1 MNAIELLKED
11 HREALDLIEQLENI
25 DGSLDAEEAEI
36 EFAPTELFNQ
46 LKSALTLHTQV
57 EEQVFYPAMR
67 EFEET
72 RDLIAEALEEHQ
84 TVDQI
89 LEDMSMMSPNDGDF
103 QDRLEELKENLEHHM
118 GEEEDEMFPK
128 AEELCGEKRLNEMG
142 RQMQQIKLGR
152 SKGATS
158 IR

>member
-1 MNAIELLKED
+1 MNAIDLLKED
-11 HREALDLIEQLENI
+11 HREALELIEQLENI
-25 DGSLDAEEAEI
+25 EGSLDEDEGGV
-36 EFAPTELFNQ
+36 EFAPTELFTQ
-46 LKSALTLHTQV
+46 LKSALTLHTQA

-72 RDLIAEALEEHQ
+72 RELIVEAIEEHQ

-89 LEDMSMMSPNDGDF
+89 LEEMSMLSPNDDDF

-118 GEEEDEMFPK
+118 SEEEDEMFPK
-128 AEELCGEKRLNEMG
+128 AEELCGQKRLDEMG

-152 SKGATS
+152 SKGAS
-158 IR
+158 NR

>member
-25 DGSLDAEEAEI
+25 EGSLDAEEGEI

-72 RDLIAEALEEHQ
+72 RDVIAEALEEHQ

-89 LEDMSMMSPNDGDF
+89 LEDMSMLSPNDGDF
-103 QDRLEELKENLEHHM
+103 QDRLEELKENLEHHI

>member
-11 HREALDLIEQLENI
+11 HRDALELIEQLENI
-25 DGSLDAEEAEI
+25 ESSLDADEGGI

-57 EEQVFYPAMR
+57 EEQVLYPVMR
-67 EFEET
+67 EFDET
-72 RDLIAEALEEHQ
+72 RESIVEALEEHQ

-89 LEDMSMMSPNDGDF
+89 LDELSLLSPVDDEF
-103 QDRLEELKENLEHHM
+103 QEKLEELKENLEHHI

-128 AEELCGEKRLNEMG
+128 AEELCGKKRLNEMG
-142 RQMQQIKLGR
+142 QQIQQIKQGLSR
-152 SKGATS
+152 GAST
-158 IR
+158 R

>member
-25 DGSLDAEEAEI
+25 EGSLDAEEGGI
-36 EFAPTELFNQ
+36 EFAPTELFKQ

-84 TVDQI
+84 AVDQI
-89 LEDMSMMSPNDGDF
+89 LEDMSLLSPNDDDF
-103 QDRLEELKENLEHHM
+103 QDRLEELKENLEHHL